1 MTGVRRGMGGE
12 DVDEW
17 YIGITAP
24 ERPPE
29 ISK

>member
-24 ERPPE
+24 EKASRD
-29 ISK
+29 K